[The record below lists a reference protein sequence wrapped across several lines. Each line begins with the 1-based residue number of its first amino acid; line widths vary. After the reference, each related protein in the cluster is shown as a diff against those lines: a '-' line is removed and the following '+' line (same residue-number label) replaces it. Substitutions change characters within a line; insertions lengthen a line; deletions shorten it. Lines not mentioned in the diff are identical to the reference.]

1 MNSNGNNGDYRTLDK
16 LINGDN
22 NTSNDKSMWLIPYT
36 FGDNHFIYIDFKTTK
51 EIKGIWIYNYNKSI
65 EDTYRGTKS
74 ILIRADGK
82 LMTPKWGVVVKKS
95 LGLSFDSFD

>member
-36 FGDNHFIYIDFKTTK
+36 FGDNHYIYIDFKTIK
-51 EIKGIWIYNYNKSI
+51 EIKGI
-65 EDTYRGTKS
+65 
-74 ILIRADGK
+74 
-82 LMTPKWGVVVKKS
+82 
-95 LGLSFDSFD
+95 